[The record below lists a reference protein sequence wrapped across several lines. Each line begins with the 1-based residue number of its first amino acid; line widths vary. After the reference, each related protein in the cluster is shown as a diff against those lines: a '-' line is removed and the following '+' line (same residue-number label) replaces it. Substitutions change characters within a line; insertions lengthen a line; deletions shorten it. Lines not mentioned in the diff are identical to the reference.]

1 METVEGIWK
10 AESLDRMADNDRVIE
25 SQKSR
30 IEVLEFN
37 LEKLRALIYEGYMK
51 TAGIA
56 PAIYEPDAKP
66 KKARKNAVT

>member
-10 AESLDRMADNDRVIE
+10 AEALDRMADNDRVIE

-66 KKARKNAVT
+66 KKARKNAVA

>member
-10 AESLDRMADNDRVIE
+10 AEALDRMADNDRVIE

>member
-1 METVEGIWK
+1 METVEDIWK
-10 AESLDRMADNDRVIE
+10 AEALDRMADNDRVIE

-56 PAIYEPDAKP
+56 PAIYEPDEKP
-66 KKARKNAVT
+66 KKTRKHAAT